1 MAKTNKD
8 KTVSIRL
15 SESMLEALD
24 ARAVLDEKDR
34 TQVIRDAI
42 AKYLDLPEESVEDK
56 LEVLEKKQAS
66 VNKVIDKLSTQLKN
80 QTKRTDSIEV
90 RVDELGKIIAVFM
103 DKRK

>member
-1 MAKTNKD
+1 MAKTNKG

-42 AKYLDLPEESVEDK
+42 ARHLDLPEKSVEDK
-56 LEVLEKKQAS
+56 LQIIEKKQLS
-66 VNKVIDKLSTQLKN
+66 LNKVINKLISQLEN
-80 QTKRTDSIEV
+80 EAKRTDSIEL
-90 RVDELGKIIAVFM
+90 RIDELGKIMAVFM
-103 DKRK
+103 DKRV